1 LLASLF
7 FLGFPYNISQG
18 IQWGRKFDALFDGM
32 YADVSSGRPVWTI
45 AAQYQGFEG
54 IHPWES
60 VLLELKRAK
69 ALGMS
74 ELNEAFPG
82 EGYSIVPP
90 APYLGE
96 CIRSLWDPASGKGE
110 VTGESPGLRFD
121 LKAPL
126 KVAALRMKLT
136 CLDGRGER
144 IFSTLTY
151 LCTEDGRWDVRLLQ
165 NVRVASSCPTVMTK
179 YLDREIRHVLLCV
192 PYGTAKFELTD
203 LVAICRE

>member
-1 LLASLF
+1 
-7 FLGFPYNISQG
+7 
-18 IQWGRKFDALFDGM
+18 M

-45 AAQYQGFEG
+45 AAKYQGFEG
-54 IHPWES
+54 IHPWAGQFES
-60 VLLELKRAK
+60 LLLELKRTK

-74 ELNEAFPG
+74 GLNEAFPG
-82 EGYSIVPP
+82 ESVLHRASCALFRGVSD
-90 APYLGE
+90 
-96 CIRSLWDPASGKGE
+96 SLWDPASGKGE

-165 NVRVASSCPTVMTK
+165 NVRVAPSSPTVMTK
-179 YLDREIRHVLLCV
+179 YLDGEIRHVVLCI